1 MSNISENLTNIRNFC
16 IIAHIDHGKSTLA
29 DRFLELTKTV
39 EKRKMRDQFLDQMD
53 LERERGITIKLQ
65 PVRML
70 YGDYILNLIDTPGHV
85 DFNYEVSRSLAAV
98 EGAVLLVDAAKGI
111 QAQTLANLYLAV
123 EQGLEIIP
131 AINKI
136 DLPTAK
142 VDETEREIRNVLGI
156 SADEEI
162 LKISGKMGIGIEDVL
177 KKVIKQVPPP
187 LAETDRPLRAL
198 IFDSKYDDY
207 KGVIAFVRIVDG
219 KVRRGDKIMTMALKA
234 KSEVI
239 ETGIFLPGLKM
250 KEELF
255 AGEIGYIATGFK
267 DIDSC
272 RVGDTITQFSSLG
285 RSSEGRQVSALLGY
299 KEPKPMVFASFYP
312 QEGSDFDLLKDA
324 LSKLKLSDSSLSFGV
339 ESSQALGRGFL
350 CGFLGM
356 LHMEIVS
363 ERLRREYGLSLVIT
377 TPSVNYK
384 VGISDKSEIEVKTA
398 SEFPD
403 PSRIEYVSEPWIRL
417 EIITPS
423 DYINSIMILTKGTR
437 GFYKKTEYISEKRM
451 ILVFEMPLADIIV
464 DFYDDLKSVTSGYA
478 SMNYELLDF
487 RVGDLVKMDILIAD
501 EKVEAFSRIVPRG
514 KSRADGRVLVKKL
527 KEVVPPQLFTVAIQA
542 AIGGEIIARETLK
555 AMRKDVTGYLYG
567 GDRTRKDKL
576 LKKQKKGKK
585 RLKEMGKIRISQEV
599 FLKVLKK

>member
-1 MSNISENLTNIRNFC
+1 MINNFFVKSNIRNFC

-39 EKRKMRDQFLDQMD
+39 EKRKMRNQFLDQMD

-65 PVRML
+65 PVRMN
-70 YGDYILNLIDTPGHV
+70 YDNFILNLIDTPGHV

-98 EGAVLLVDAAKGI
+98 EGAILLVDAAKGI

-131 AINKI
+131 VINKI

-142 VDETEREIRNVLGI
+142 TDETEKEIRNVLGI
-156 SADEEI
+156 SVDEEI
-162 LKISGKMGIGIEDVL
+162 LKISAKMGTGIEDVL
-177 KKVIKQVPPP
+177 NKVVKSVPPP
-187 LAETDRPLRAL
+187 LTATDKPLRAL

-207 KGVIAFVRIVDG
+207 KGVIAYVRVVDG
-219 KVRRGDKIMTMALKA
+219 KVKRGDKIMAMVSKT

-239 ETGIFLPGLKM
+239 ETGIFLPELKT
-250 KEELF
+250 KDELF

-267 DIDSC
+267 NVESC
-272 RVGDTITQFSSLG
+272 RVGDTIIMSQPASGISI
-285 RSSEGRQVSALLGY
+285 EPLLGY

-312 QEGSDFDLLKDA
+312 QEGSDFDFLKDA
-324 LSKLKLSDSSLSFGV
+324 LSKLKLNDASLSFNV

-363 ERLRREYGLSLVIT
+363 ERLRREYGLNLVIT

-384 VGISDKSEIEVKTA
+384 VGTSDKREAEIKTA

-423 DYINSIMILTKGTR
+423 DYINNIMMLAKGTR
-437 GFYKKTEYISEKRM
+437 GFYKKTEYISEKRV
-451 ILVFEMPLADIIV
+451 ILAFETPLADIIA

-487 RVGDLVKMDILIAD
+487 RIGDLVKMDILIAG
-501 EKVEAFSRIVPRG
+501 EKVEAFSRIVPRE
-514 KSRADGRVLVKKL
+514 KSRFIGRDLVGKL

-585 RLKEMGKIRISQEV
+585 RLKEMGKVRISQEV

>member
-1 MSNISENLTNIRNFC
+1 MINNFFVKSNIRNFC

-39 EKRKMRDQFLDQMD
+39 EKRKMRNQFLDQMD

-65 PVRML
+65 PVRMN
-70 YGDYILNLIDTPGHV
+70 YDNFILNLIDTPGHV

-98 EGAVLLVDAAKGI
+98 EGAILLVDAAKGI

-131 AINKI
+131 VINKI

-142 VDETEREIRNVLGI
+142 TDETEKEIRNVLGI
-156 SADEEI
+156 SVDEEI
-162 LKISGKMGIGIEDVL
+162 LKISAKMGMGIEDVL
-177 KKVIKQVPPP
+177 KKVVKSVPAP
-187 LAETDRPLRAL
+187 LTATDKPLRAL

-207 KGVIAFVRIVDG
+207 KGVIAYVRVVDG
-219 KVRRGDKIMTMALKA
+219 KVKRGDKIMAMVSKT

-239 ETGIFLPGLKM
+239 ETGIFLPELKT
-250 KEELF
+250 KDELF

-267 DIDSC
+267 NVESC
-272 RVGDTITQFSSLG
+272 RVGDTIIMSQPASGISI
-285 RSSEGRQVSALLGY
+285 EPLLGY

-312 QEGSDFDLLKDA
+312 QEGSDFDFLKDA
-324 LSKLKLSDSSLSFGV
+324 LSKLKLNDASLSFNV

-363 ERLRREYGLSLVIT
+363 ERLRREYGLNLVIT

-384 VGISDKSEIEVKTA
+384 VGTSDKREAEIKTA

-423 DYINSIMILTKGTR
+423 DYINNIMMLAKGTR
-437 GFYKKTEYISEKRM
+437 GFYKKTEYISEKRV
-451 ILVFEMPLADIIV
+451 ILAFETPLADIIA

-487 RVGDLVKMDILIAD
+487 RIGDLVKMDILIAG
-501 EKVEAFSRIVPRG
+501 EKVEAFSRIVPRE
-514 KSRADGRVLVKKL
+514 KSRFIGRDLVGKL

-585 RLKEMGKIRISQEV
+585 RLKEMGKVRISQEV